1 MTILIIAMAIREVE
15 NGDDEEL
22 ESAI

>member
-1 MTILIIAMAIREVE
+1 MTILIIAMAIRQVE